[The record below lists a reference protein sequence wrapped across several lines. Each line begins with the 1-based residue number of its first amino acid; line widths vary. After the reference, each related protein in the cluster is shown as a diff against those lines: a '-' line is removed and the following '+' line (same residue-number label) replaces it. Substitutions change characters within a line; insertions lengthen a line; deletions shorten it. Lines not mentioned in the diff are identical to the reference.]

1 MAVIFELDD
10 GGQIADQKGCHR
22 HSSPHQVGERDGK
35 GVDLLTA

>member
-10 GGQIADQKGCHR
+10 GGQIADQQGCHPQ
-22 HSSPHQVGERDGK
+22 SSPHQVDEQDGK

>member
-10 GGQIADQKGCHR
+10 GGQIADQQGCHPQ
-22 HSSPHQVGERDGK
+22 SSPHQVGERDGK